1 MEKKPLTFIS
11 SVWYLQ
17 TTLLW
22 QYIFSVKRSAAVLHC
37 ISTIKLW
44 CSKVAVFNFNNSV
57 QYVRFTKMGLV
68 KKRRVP
74 RRKSHRRS
82 GLATLHSGSC
92 SLVIPYYCTLGDL
105 LVILVCC
112 ICLLFCVCACV
123 HICILCFLCSLGC
136 FPLQLSPSV
145 LWYCWLGVL
154 TCKNRLPYNLYCV
167 GGDVKHC
174 TIQYNPCA
182 KNSQIN
188 ITGLI
193 YWFSLVIC

>member
-68 KKRRVP
+68 QKRGTAAEVP
-74 RRKSHRRS
+74 PPFRPGNPAFWELFPSHPILLYTR
-82 GLATLHSGSC
+82 GLAGYTCMLYLSTVLC
-92 SLVIPYYCTLGDL
+92 V
-105 LVILVCC
+105 
-112 ICLLFCVCACV
+112 CVCAYMYFV
-123 HICILCFLCSLGC
+123 FSLFSGLFSFTGFSFSTLILLVGC
-136 FPLQLSPSV
+136 FDL
-145 LWYCWLGVL
+145 
-154 TCKNRLPYNLYCV
+154 
-167 GGDVKHC
+167 
-174 TIQYNPCA
+174 
-182 KNSQIN
+182 
-188 ITGLI
+188 
-193 YWFSLVIC
+193 